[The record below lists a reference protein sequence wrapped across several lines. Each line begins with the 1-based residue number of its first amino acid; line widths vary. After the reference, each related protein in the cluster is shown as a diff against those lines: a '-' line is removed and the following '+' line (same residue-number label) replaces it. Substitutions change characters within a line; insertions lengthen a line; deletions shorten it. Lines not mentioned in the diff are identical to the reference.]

1 MIRLVGYTSVTCFAL
16 QGFPFCFEDFLCIC
30 YEKNVRKVQ
39 NLERGSF
46 ARSVEGLFKLFHV
59 VLYALSFIAD
69 TTTFYAWFNIVL
81 RIFVI
86 TIHCG
91 TNTLI
96 LRALLIEIL
105 SFFSIHRS
113 GHIEARKLHCNFR
126 NYRQRQG
133 RTSDDL
139 DATEYRHNCCQR

>member
-1 MIRLVGYTSVTCFAL
+1 MIRLVGHISVTCFAM
-16 QGFPFCFEDFLCIC
+16 QEFSSCSEDFLYIC
-30 YEKNVRKVQ
+30 YQKNVGKVQ
-39 NLERGSF
+39 NLERGYF

-59 VLYALSFIAD
+59 VLYALNCIAD
-69 TTTFYAWFNIVL
+69 TTTFYAWFNVLL
-81 RIFVI
+81 RIFVFI
-86 TIHCG
+86 IHCG

-96 LRALLIEIL
+96 LRALSIEIL

-113 GHIEARKLHCNFR
+113 GHIEARELHCNVR

-139 DATEYRHNCCQR
+139 DTTEYRHNCCQR